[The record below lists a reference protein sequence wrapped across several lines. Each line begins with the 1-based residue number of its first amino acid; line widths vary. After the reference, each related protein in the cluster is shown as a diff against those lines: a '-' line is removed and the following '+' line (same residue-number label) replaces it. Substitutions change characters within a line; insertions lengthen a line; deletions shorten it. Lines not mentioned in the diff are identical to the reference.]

1 MIQANYSKI
10 WKRAVALVIDSIIML
25 LIIFLLLMSSV
36 FESKLITEI
45 AVLLIVLLFF
55 AYFTF
60 LESKGQ
66 TLGKRIMKIKV
77 ITLEG
82 KKPGM
87 GRAFVRTI
95 FRFVDILPFFYI
107 LGLISILSTG
117 KKQRIG
123 DLVAKTAVVDI

>member
-82 KKPGM
+82 KKPGIA
-87 GRAFVRTI
+87 RAFVRTI